1 MIGYIISAIIGGIL
15 FNAIN
20 DERDGERERERKY
33 RREMLELRYENERQ
47 DEEALS
53 LFNQRKDDL
62 ISKFTTKLTEEFTQ
76 NFDFCK
82 KEMEEEYNNFNLELN
97 NIIDKITSIENNEN
111 LFGSRI
117 EDSMEKLSTRMA
129 QIEVKHLNILLVGP
143 SGVGKSF
150 LINTVLKLKEG
161 NLAKAKLSKPTTKTF
176 KVYESSIIPN
186 IRLID
191 SRGIEKGDYNIEE
204 VVK

>member
-1 MIGYIISAIIGGIL
+1 MFGYFLSAIIGGIL

-20 DERDGERERERKY
+20 DESDRK
-33 RREMLELRYENERQ
+33 MELYYENKKK
-47 DEEALS
+47 DKEALS

-117 EDSMEKLSTRMA
+117 EDSMEKLSKRMA
-129 QIEVKHLNILLVGP
+129 QLEVKHLNILLVGP

-161 NLAKAKLSKPTTKTF
+161 NLAKTVNQLQKLLKYMNLLLF
-176 KVYESSIIPN
+176 QIFV
-186 IRLID
+186 
-191 SRGIEKGDYNIEE
+191 
-204 VVK
+204 